1 MKELSDKDAKRF
13 ATVDYVERVA
23 LVLEAERTL
32 SKERFAPTIIYA
44 VLSGEETPTVDWAA
58 AIDAD
63 DDEMSARTLDA
74 ECPQYRDIVATDVE
88 RLVAEVRDRLRPE
101 ADRQAGH

>member
-1 MKELSDKDAKRF
+1 MGEKISGLFSAP
-13 ATVDYVERVA
+13 A
-23 LVLEAERTL
+23 LLA
-32 SKERFAPTIIYA
+32 F
-44 VLSGEETPTVDWAA
+44 EE

-63 DDEMSARTLDA
+63 DDEMSARILDA